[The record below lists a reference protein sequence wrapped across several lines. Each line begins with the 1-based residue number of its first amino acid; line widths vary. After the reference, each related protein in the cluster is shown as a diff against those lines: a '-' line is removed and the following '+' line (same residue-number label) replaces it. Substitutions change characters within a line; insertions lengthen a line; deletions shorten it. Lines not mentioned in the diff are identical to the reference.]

1 MMRRLADFGPL
12 SPAEQQLRDEVCD
25 KKGVILGDGTRPGAA
40 AGPDRQV
47 RARFL
52 RYLILGGCEALP
64 GMIPERGVRV
74 AGALVVGELDLEGA
88 RIPRDVR
95 LFYCRFDSVPNFKST
110 RIDTLNLHGSA
121 LPGLNADRLRAEG
134 GVFLG
139 EVVATGEIRLGGAKL
154 GGDLACVG
162 AKFEA
167 GEGGRAL
174 FADRL
179 QAEGNVFLRGLEA
192 TGEIRLSGAKL
203 GGDLDCDGAKF
214 EAGKSG
220 FALFADR
227 LRAEGGV
234 ILREVAVTGEIRLSG
249 AKLGGD
255 LSCGGAKFEAGEGGR
270 ALNAGGAEIN
280 GAFFLREGARID
292 GVLDL
297 AGARVGRLNDDAAC
311 WPKSENLMLNRCQY
325 DAFTGG
331 PVTAAARIGWLD
343 LQDPARWG
351 EDFWPQP
358 WEHCAKVLREM
369 GHAEDARQVLIAK
382 EVRQRRW
389 RRDRLKAR
397 LVGARLRVR
406 LERLDKEDPE
416 TLDAD
421 IQSALQARKGPMN
434 AEVAEQLEKATYF
447 RDRDL
452 EKIIPDRAAFEAAL
466 APRMARSNIAGFDPA
481 VNARGAVFETQIR
494 LALRRGID
502 GLMSVTI
509 AYGHRPFRALGWLLG
524 FWLFGALLFGMA
536 AGQGAIK
543 PNNAFVLRSAEWVT
557 CAPGYAP
564 PPGSEDIARN
574 TGGSQLDCFLNQPEA
589 ASYPAF
595 NALVYSAD
603 TLLPIV
609 AMEMQEFWIPDETQ
623 GPRGRATR
631 VFLWVQIIAGWA
643 LSLLAV
649 AGFSGLVR
657 SD

>member
-1 MMRRLADFGPL
+1 MMRRLADFEPL

-25 KKGVILGDGTRPGAA
+25 KEEVILGDGTRPGAA

-47 RARFL
+47 RASFL

-64 GMIPERGVRV
+64 GVIPERGVRV
-74 AGALVVGELDLEGA
+74 AGALVMGELDLEGA
-88 RIPRDVR
+88 RISRDVG
-95 LFYCRFDSVPNFKST
+95 LMQCRFDSVPKFRST
-110 RIDTLNLHGSA
+110 RIDTLNLGGSA
-121 LPGLNADRLRAEG
+121 LPGLSADRLRAG
-134 GVFLG
+134 GSVFLVG
-139 EVVATGEIRLGGAKL
+139 VEATGEIRLGGATL
-154 GGDLACVG
+154 GGDLVCEGVNF
-162 AKFEA
+162 KA
-167 GEGGRAL
+167 GE
-174 FADRL
+174 
-179 QAEGNVFLRGLEA
+179 
-192 TGEIRLSGAKL
+192 
-203 GGDLDCDGAKF
+203 
-214 EAGKSG
+214 SG

-227 LRAEGGV
+227 LRAEGSV
-234 ILREVAVTGEIRLSG
+234 ILDGVKATGELRLGG

-255 LSCGGAKFEAGEGGR
+255 LDCEGAQLTAGKSGMS
-270 ALNAGGAEIN
+270 LNADSAEID
-280 GAFFLREGARID
+280 GTFFLRKGVRID

-297 AGARVGRLNDDAAC
+297 TGARVGSLNDDAAS
-311 WPKSENLMLNRCQY
+311 WPKPGNLALNRCQY
-325 DAFTGG
+325 DAFTSG
-331 PVTAAARIGWLD
+331 PVTAAARIRWLD

-351 EDFWPQP
+351 QDFWPQP

-369 GHAEDARQVLIAK
+369 GHADDARQVLIAK

-389 RRDRLKAR
+389 RRDKLKAR

-406 LERLDKEDPE
+406 LERLEREDPE

-421 IQSALQARKGPMN
+421 IQSALQARKGPMQT
-434 AEVAEQLEKATYF
+434 EVAEQIFKATYF
-447 RDRDL
+447 RERDL

-481 VNARGAVFETQIR
+481 LNARGAVFETQAR
-494 LALRRGID
+494 LTLRRGID

-509 AYGHRPFRALGWLLG
+509 AYGHRPFRALGWLFG
-524 FWLFGALLFGMA
+524 FWLFGALLFGIA

-557 CAPGYAP
+557 CAPGYDP

-595 NALVYSAD
+595 NAWVYSAD

-623 GPRGRATR
+623 GTRGRVTR
-631 VFLWVQIIAGWA
+631 VFLWMQIIAGWA

>member
-12 SPAEQQLRDEVCD
+12 SPAEQQLRDEVCE
-25 KKGVILGDGTRPGAA
+25 KEWVILGDGTRPGAA

-52 RYLILGGCEALP
+52 RYLILGGCDALP
-64 GMIPERGVRV
+64 GVIPERGVRV
-74 AGALVVGELDLEGA
+74 AGALVTGVLDLEGA
-88 RIPRDVR
+88 RNPRDVG
-95 LFYCRFDSVPNFKST
+95 LLQCRFDSVPNFRST
-110 RIDTLNLHGSA
+110 RIDTLNLSGSA
-121 LPGLNADRLRAEG
+121 LPGLNADRLQAEG
-134 GVFLG
+134 SVILVGV
-139 EVVATGEIRLGGAKL
+139 EATGEIRLGGAKL
-154 GGDLACVG
+154 GGDLGCEGARFTAGDSGRALFADGLLAEGGVFLRGVEATGEIRLGGAKLGGDLDCEG

-167 GEGGRAL
+167 GESGFAL
-174 FADRL
+174 FADGL
-179 QAEGNVFLRGLEA
+179 QAEGNVFLRGAEA
-192 TGEIRLSGAKL
+192 
-203 GGDLDCDGAKF
+203 
-214 EAGKSG
+214 
-220 FALFADR
+220 
-227 LRAEGGV
+227 
-234 ILREVAVTGEIRLSG
+234 TGEIRLSG

-270 ALNAGGAEIN
+270 ALNAGGAEI
-280 GAFFLREGARID
+280 GRAFFLREGARID

-297 AGARVGRLNDDAAC
+297 TGARVGNLNDDAAC
-311 WPKSENLMLNRCQY
+311 WPKPGNLALNRCQY

-331 PVTAAARIGWLD
+331 PVTAAARIRWLD

-351 EDFWPQP
+351 QDFWPQP

-382 EVRQRRW
+382 EVRQRQW
-389 RRDRLKAR
+389 RRDKLRAR
-397 LVGARLRVR
+397 LVGGRLWAR
-406 LERLDKEDPE
+406 LERSDKEDPE

-421 IQSALQARKGPMN
+421 IQSAWQAHKGPMQT
-434 AEVAEQLEKATYF
+434 EVAEQIFKATYF
-447 RDRDL
+447 REREL
-452 EKIIPDRAAFEAAL
+452 EKIIPDRAAFEAVL

-481 VNARGAVFETQIR
+481 LNARGAVFETQVR

-502 GLMSVTI
+502 GLMSITI
-509 AYGHRPFRALGWLLG
+509 AYGHRPFRALGWLLC

-536 AGQGAIK
+536 AATDAIK

-623 GPRGRATR
+623 GTRGRATR